1 MALAFDAHTGHRY
14 EVEVRADAEAFS
26 SRRWKAGS
34 WTPVVR
40 DRTVE
45 GRRNTAVL
53 DAVGLSQ
60 AQVDDMYRTLAIA
73 NYEDRYV
80 IPTTHREYAE
90 NAFDLKSSCGF
101 SFGQGCY
108 DGRSVGNLFSALG
121 PSAGRMAPPRV
132 EDPVEPTQEGQR

>member
-1 MALAFDAHTGHRY
+1 VHALQRMFAMRIHM
-14 EVEVRADAEAFS
+14 
-26 SRRWKAGS
+26 
-34 WTPVVR
+34 R

-45 GRRNTAVL
+45 GRRNTEVL

-80 IPTTHREYAE
+80 IPSTHREYAE
-90 NAFDLKSSCGF
+90 NAFDLKSACGF

-132 EDPVEPTQEGQR
+132 EEAVEPQEKRR